1 MTVLILILSCLSVL
15 NGSRLYMYSRCN
27 RARIGVCTSQTN
39 GVAMLKHLSLT
50 RLALFAVTSLTI
62 GSMSGSAFAADDSV
76 ATVGK
81 PAPDFTLQDTNGKTH
96 ELSKLRGKF
105 VVLEWFNDGCPFVKK
120 HYTSDNMQK
129 LEKEYIAKGVVWYSI
144 NSSASGKQGNHTAA
158 EYNKILS
165 DWKAEP
171 TALLLDH
178 DGKVGR
184 LYGAKTTPDM
194 YVVDKKGKLVYAG
207 AIDDTPGTDP
217 AEIAKSKNYVREA
230 LDEALQG
237 KSVSVATTKSYG
249 CSVKYAN

>member
-1 MTVLILILSCLSVL
+1 VSPMLKQLTR
-15 NGSRLYMYSRCN
+15 SRLS
-27 RARIGVCTSQTN
+27 
-39 GVAMLKHLSLT
+39 
-50 RLALFAVTSLTI
+50 LFAVAALAI
-62 GSMSGSAFAADDSV
+62 GTLSAPGFAADEP

-81 PAPDFTLQDTNGKTH
+81 TAPDFTLQDTNGTAH

-120 HYTSDNMQK
+120 HYNSNNMQK
-129 LEKEYIAKGVVWYSI
+129 LQKEYTGKGVVWYSI
-144 NSSASGKQGNHTAA
+144 NSSAASKQGNHTAA

-178 DGKVGR
+178 DGKVGH

-194 YVVDKKGKLVYAG
+194 YVIDKTGKLVYAG
-207 AIDDTPGTDP
+207 AIDDTPSVDP
-217 AEIAKSKNYVREA
+217 SDIPKSKNYVREA

-237 KSVSVATTKSYG
+237 KTVKVATTKSYG

>member
-1 MTVLILILSCLSVL
+1 ML
-15 NGSRLYMYSRCN
+15 NHLPLRSRMSLLAVVST
-27 RARIGVCTSQTN
+27 AIAS
-39 GVAMLKHLSLT
+39 LSLP
-50 RLALFAVTSLTI
+50 
-62 GSMSGSAFAADDSV
+62 AFAADEV
-76 ATVGK
+76 AAVGK
-81 PAPDFTLQDTNGKTH
+81 TAPDFTLQDTNGKTH

-105 VVLEWFNDGCPFVKK
+105 VVLEWFNEGCPFVKK

-129 LEKEYIAKGVVWYSI
+129 LQKEYTSKGVVWYSI
-144 NSSASGKQGNHTAA
+144 NSSAANKQGNHTAA

-178 DGKVGR
+178 DGKVGH

-194 YVVDKKGKLVYAG
+194 FVIDKTGKLVYAG
-207 AIDDTPGTDP
+207 AIDDTPSVEASDIP
-217 AEIAKSKNYVREA
+217 KSKNYVRQA

-237 KSVSVATTKSYG
+237 KTVKVATTKSYG